1 MRSRYPLRPMVR
13 DASAPLWEFKMSSS
27 IHRRGVLSIGL
38 ASGAALLCG
47 RARAHEVIT
56 STMRVT
62 HPWSRATAPDATF
75 AVLCMKF
82 DEVAEADRLVM
93 AESPV
98 ATGADMGGA
107 GAGPSVDFPI
117 PAGQESYLEEART
130 YVRLVGLKLPL
141 EVGRSYPLVLGFE
154 KGGIY
159 NTTFSV
165 DQVRFQ

>member
-1 MRSRYPLRPMVR
+1 
-13 DASAPLWEFKMSSS
+13 MSLS

-47 RARAHEVIT
+47 KARAHEVIT

-75 AVLCMKF
+75 ALLCMKF
-82 DEVAEADRLVM
+82 DEVAETDRLVL

-98 ATGADMGGA
+98 ATSADMGGA
-107 GAGPSVDFPI
+107 GAGPTVDFRI
-117 PAGQESYLEEART
+117 PAGQETYLEEART
-130 YVRLVGLKLPL
+130 YVRLVGLKFPL
-141 EVGRSYPLVLGFE
+141 EVGRSYPLLLGFE
-154 KGGIY
+154 TGGVY

-165 DQVRFQ
+165 DRVRFL

>member
-1 MRSRYPLRPMVR
+1 
-13 DASAPLWEFKMSSS
+13 MSLS

-38 ASGAALLCG
+38 ASGMALLCG
-47 RARAHEVIT
+47 KARAHEVIT

-75 AVLCMKF
+75 ALLCMKF
-82 DEVAEADRLVM
+82 DEVAETDRLVL

-98 ATGADMGGA
+98 ATSADMGGA
-107 GAGPSVDFPI
+107 GAGPTVDFRI
-117 PAGQESYLEEART
+117 PAGQETYLEEART
-130 YVRLVGLKLPL
+130 YVRLVGLKFPL
-141 EVGRSYPLVLGFE
+141 EVSRSYPLLLGFE
-154 KGGIY
+154 KGGVY

>member
-1 MRSRYPLRPMVR
+1 
-13 DASAPLWEFKMSSS
+13 MSLS

-38 ASGAALLCG
+38 ASGAVLLCG
-47 RARAHEVIT
+47 TAGAHEVIT

-62 HPWSRATAPDATF
+62 HPWSRATAADATF

-82 DEVAEADRLVM
+82 DEVAETDRLVL

-98 ATGADMGGA
+98 ATSADMGGA
-107 GAGPSVDFPI
+107 GAGPTVDFRI
-117 PAGQESYLEEART
+117 PAGQETYLEEART
-130 YVRLVGLKLPL
+130 YVRLVGLKFPL
-141 EVGRSYPLVLGFE
+141 EVGRSYPLLLGFE
-154 KGGIY
+154 KGGVY

>member
-1 MRSRYPLRPMVR
+1 
-13 DASAPLWEFKMSSS
+13 MSSS

-38 ASGAALLCG
+38 ACGGALVFG
-47 RARAHEVIT
+47 KVRAHEVIT

-62 HPWSRATAPDATF
+62 HPWSRATAPDASF

-82 DEVAEADRLVM
+82 DEVAVADRLVL

-98 ATGADMGGA
+98 ASSADMGGA
-107 GAGPSVDFPI
+107 GAGPRVDFPI
-117 PAGQESYLEEART
+117 PAGQETYLEEAQT
-130 YVRLVGLKLPL
+130 YVRLVGLKFPL

-154 KGGIY
+154 KGGVY